1 MDLDILKHL
10 IQIPYYMPAIK
21 NMTLSIPRNIT
32 NQEITSLVQD

>member
-21 NMTLSIPRNIT
+21 NMTLSLARNFT
-32 NQEITSLVQD
+32 NQVIT